1 MKMGNELIN
10 GIERT
15 READCHVAALLSSA
29 LIARTTHPSGTGA
42 ALEAAN
48 AVNLYRCVLAALAQE
63 RDGLG
68 VSASPLVESANMH
81 TLGVS
86 RHDGAKYRY
95 KTFLYDRLEDA
106 LNYARI
112 DRERAD

>member
-1 MKMGNELIN
+1 MGNEWTS
-10 GIERT
+10 GIERA
-15 READCHVAALLSSA
+15 RESDCHVAALLSSA

-42 ALEAAN
+42 GLEASN

-68 VSASPLVESANMH
+68 VSAGPMVLDSANMQ

-95 KTFLYDRLEDA
+95 KTFLYDKLDDA

-112 DRERAD
+112 DRERAG